1 MRYDEMR
8 TGEQKSRMNLQQ
20 NSIKEHNKPSNS
32 GFTLIELLVSLLI
45 ISTLLI
51 FAVEEYKRH
60 IETARIGRARADI
73 EELAKSIRLYNIRE
87 NQNFGIGTFSPQ
99 LLGPFIGNYLEK
111 EPPRDPWGNYYR
123 HDADTG
129 IVFSV
134 GPDGMSQSTTIA
146 TWTDDVVMSY
156 LPATFFITRA
166 EHVDTNLNNLIDFG
180 DYIDVRLSRP
190 AQLIN
195 PVVIDFETANPAK
208 ALGSARI
215 KPGDTRFNL
224 KIEFAPPDAP
234 TLVPGETR
242 LFPREYIESIVDLSP
257 KPQPLQRQEGVI
269 IEKKRR

>member
-1 MRYDEMR
+1 MSSVYNRIR
-8 TGEQKSRMNLQQ
+8 TGK
-20 NSIKEHNKPSNS
+20 S

-73 EELAKSIRLYNIRE
+73 EELVKSVRLYNIRE
-87 NQNFGIGTFSPQ
+87 NQTFSVETFSPQ
-99 LLGPFIGNYLEK
+99 LLGSFIGNYLEK
-111 EPPRDPWGNYYR
+111 EPPRDPWGNYYQ
-123 HDADTG
+123 HDPNTG
-129 IVFSV
+129 IIFSA
-134 GPDGMSQSTTIA
+134 GPDGIAQSTTVA

-156 LPATFFITRA
+156 MPAAFFITRA
-166 EHVDTNLNNLIDFG
+166 EHVDTNLNNLLDFG

-190 AQLIN
+190 AQLRN
-195 PVVIDFETANPAK
+195 PVVIDFETTNPPK

-215 KPGDTRFNL
+215 RAGDTRFNL
-224 KIEFAPPDAP
+224 RIDFAPPDAP
-234 TLVPGETR
+234 TLIPGETR

-269 IEKKRR
+269 IEKKKR